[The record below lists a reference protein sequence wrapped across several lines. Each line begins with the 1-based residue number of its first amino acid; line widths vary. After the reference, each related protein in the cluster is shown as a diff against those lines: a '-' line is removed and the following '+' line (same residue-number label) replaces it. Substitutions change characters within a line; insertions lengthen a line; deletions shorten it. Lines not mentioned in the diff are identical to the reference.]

1 MTEVAPAT
9 RRVELLPDEI
19 KPLSPPKAAP
29 PPVETTVPPARTG
42 KLAAI
47 PVWGWLAGGAVL
59 LVLLVFLGRAL
70 RPAAAPAG
78 GPTATSAALSANV
91 STQSPEPATTG
102 EPLSDFIQVKWD
114 EGFRMTDL
122 AYGNDVWAAVMS
134 QNSPYGRQTWKTSAL
149 FPGDTIQQKWD
160 EDFRVT
166 NLIYGNGLWLVA
178 LSQQSPYGRQAY
190 KTAAGFPGDYIQ
202 QKQLVPIWLSCILC

>member
-1 MTEVAPAT
+1 
-9 RRVELLPDEI
+9 
-19 KPLSPPKAAP
+19 
-29 PPVETTVPPARTG
+29 
-42 KLAAI
+42 
-47 PVWGWLAGGAVL
+47 
-59 LVLLVFLGRAL
+59 
-70 RPAAAPAG
+70 
-78 GPTATSAALSANV
+78 SAALSANV